1 MIKSPVTL
9 REVGFLNDFFDRYS
23 SPREGEGDHQQ
34 LMNEHQF
41 VTCLREMCTDPGTD
55 ESEASDGESPII
67 PGWELVRIVAPS
79 IWKTFATHQD
89 PREGV
94 GLGREEFV
102 AIHNVLLKGSE
113 TEKVQRELPLCCFVL
128 S

>member
-1 MIKSPVTL
+1 
-9 REVGFLNDFFDRYS
+9 
-23 SPREGEGDHQQ
+23 
-34 LMNEHQF
+34 
-41 VTCLREMCTDPGTD
+41 MCTDPGTD
-55 ESEASDGESPII
+55 ESEGSDGEGDCPII

-113 TEKVQRELPLCCFVL
+113 TEKVQRALPSCLFCCVEL
-128 S
+128 